1 MEKIQSVSSLKL
13 GDKFEFVAD
22 RTDGTKRAV
31 MIVIRAP
38 AVNLKANSCHFR
50 YQADASPTDAQRKWD
65 DNQSW
70 NGTPDVR
77 VRLLESAPAPIPV
90 VPAVVA
96 PAVVVPAA
104 VVPAVVAP
112 VVVKVAAAPVPV
124 EKAPVQS
131 AAIEQAPVEVTPVKK
146 ATVKK
151 RAVAK
156 PIVIKPTKAIR
167 RSKKL

>member
-90 VPAVVA
+90 VPAVV
-96 PAVVVPAA
+96 VPAA
-104 VVPAVVAP
+104 AAPVVVAP
-112 VVVKVAAAPVPV
+112 AVVKVAATPVPV
-124 EKAPVQS
+124 EKAPVQNGE
-131 AAIEQAPVEVTPVKK
+131 IEQAPVEITPVKK
-146 ATVKK
+146 SPVKK

-156 PIVIKPTKAIR
+156 PIVIKPTKAVR